1 MRRCSCQKYTLVI
14 LKLVDTHI
22 WIFRKYRRYRSKS
35 SHKKTIR
42 QIQEATV
49 SKNTGLFFSKG
60 HCLCMFIYNMGRVHI
75 ILERSRS
82 KNMHLDHILVKPIL
96 EDICVQRR
104 CINYIINS
112 WKLVL
117 IFLDVI
123 MILWLL
129 RWLSLFFGDRLW
141 KLYLQHTFKWFRK
154 NWPKKIISNF
164 WIKVKVVCSLYFSVH
179 FKSLKKWKNN
189 GGEFSIVN
197 KIHDS
202 QIQKE
207 WAVIFKK
214 KKKETLM
221 KDYRESG
228 FISKEQRYIF

>member
-1 MRRCSCQKYTLVI
+1 
-14 LKLVDTHI
+14 
-22 WIFRKYRRYRSKS
+22 
-35 SHKKTIR
+35 
-42 QIQEATV
+42 
-49 SKNTGLFFSKG
+49 
-60 HCLCMFIYNMGRVHI
+60 
-75 ILERSRS
+75 
-82 KNMHLDHILVKPIL
+82 MHLDHILSKPIL

-117 IFLDVI
+117 IFLMTLI

-154 NWPKKIISNF
+154 KTGLRKSSVIFESRWR
-164 WIKVKVVCSLYFSVH
+164 LYAHCVLFCT
-179 FKSLKKWKNN
+179 FQKFEKKWKNN

-214 KKKETLM
+214 KKRHLEGL
-221 KDYRESG
+221 
-228 FISKEQRYIF
+228 QRIRFH